1 MKLARVTGTVVCDS
15 KVEGFLG
22 EKLLLI
28 QPLDSDLK
36 AEGRELVAT
45 DMTSAG
51 SGDIVLFETG
61 REAAIALENT
71 WNVSDATVTA
81 IVDSVDEDG
90 RVVKRISAAPKKK
103 KSGDSGVLMVERAIK
118 GS

>member
-15 KVEGFLG
+15 KLESFQG

-36 AEGRELVAT
+36 PDGRELVAT
-45 DMTSAG
+45 DMTS
-51 SGDIVLFETG
+51 SGPGELVLFETG

-90 RVVKRISAAPKKK
+90 GIVKRIAGGTKKK
-103 KSGDSGVLMVERAIK
+103 KSGDSGVLLVERSIK
-118 GS
+118 ES